1 MADAGSPTDFSLP
14 MPAQRPAENA
24 EPGSRANWPL
34 LNSAGDDLPAAS
46 TSSPPTDGRVKPPW
60 QDMPQE
66 PPALRLVESQLAA
79 SLDATMT
86 DLPPVNDPPA
96 LRLIEGEERNGR
108 RNGARRGGSAPA
120 PTGTTITAL
129 ERSVTPPVPADSTD
143 GDLLIF
149 AAARSAWFTGHT
161 DDTPVNLEWANP
173 NDSGWRAAEKASTPE
188 VSSET
193 AAGLPKRVPQA
204 NLVPGSPMRDER
216 PLRIVRDAA
225 SIAAH
230 TTGYFRGW
238 RRGQEIGGFAMGG
251 RPGREAAGGWDFTRD
266 GQPADDFR
274 NSDANYGGR

>member
-1 MADAGSPTDFSLP
+1 
-14 MPAQRPAENA
+14 MPAQRPGETA

-46 TSSPPTDGRVKPPW
+46 TSSPAASTSSPPADGRVKPPW
-60 QDMPQE
+60 QDMPKE

-79 SLDATMT
+79 GNNLDTTVT
-86 DLPPVNDPPA
+86 DLPPVSEPPP
-96 LRLIEGEERNGR
+96 LRLVDGDDRGGR
-108 RNGARRGGSAPA
+108 RNGVRRSLSA
-120 PTGTTITAL
+120 PTGASTTITAL
-129 ERSVTPPVPADSTD
+129 ERSTTPPVPADTSD

-149 AAARSAWFTGHT
+149 AAARSAWFTGHSDEPT
-161 DDTPVNLEWANP
+161 NLDWANP
-173 NDSGWRAAEKASTPE
+173 NDTGWRAAEKAATPE
-188 VSSET
+188 VAAET

-204 NLVPGSPMRDER
+204 NLVPGSPLREQR

-266 GQPADDFR
+266 GQASDDYR
-274 NSDANYGGR
+274 NSGAGYGSR